1 MFLLWLPRYSTEVKH
16 YEGNIFEIY
25 AFEIYAFKYMPSL
38 FYKVLGK
45 ENFFFWEGVMTYN
58 KVLWGVEYL
67 FWEVFLFFTC
77 LVKIN

>member
-25 AFEIYAFKYMPSL
+25 AFEIYALKYMPSL

-45 ENFFFWEGVMTYN
+45 ENFFFERV
-58 KVLWGVEYL
+58 
-67 FWEVFLFFTC
+67 
-77 LVKIN
+77 